1 MSSSSLPSPQLLGSV
16 TSRLRAAGCVFAE
29 DEAQLILDES
39 VTPSDLQRMVRA
51 RVAGVPL
58 EQILGWAQ
66 FYGLRIAI
74 EPDVFVPRRRTE
86 YLIARAVDLVRAR
99 SRPVVVLDLCCGS
112 GALGLALA
120 SVVGPIELVA
130 TDVEPAAVR
139 CARRN
144 VGAIGGTVFQ
154 GDLFEPVPADLRGR
168 IDILL
173 ANAPYVPTD
182 AIALMPSE
190 ARDYEP
196 HVTLDG
202 GTDGTQVLRRVIA
215 GAATWLAP
223 GGHLLVES
231 SAAQAPALTNAIAA
245 RGLLPLV
252 TRSDDFEAT
261 VVIAT
266 KADPTD

>member
-1 MSSSSLPSPQLLGSV
+1 
-16 TSRLRAAGCVFAE
+16 
-29 DEAQLILDES
+29 
-39 VTPSDLQRMVRA
+39 
-51 RVAGVPL
+51 
-58 EQILGWAQ
+58 
-66 FYGLRIAI
+66 
-74 EPDVFVPRRRTE
+74 
-86 YLIARAVDLVRAR
+86 
-99 SRPVVVLDLCCGS
+99 
-112 GALGLALA
+112 
-120 SVVGPIELVA
+120 
-130 TDVEPAAVR
+130 
-139 CARRN
+139 
-144 VGAIGGTVFQ
+144 
-154 GDLFEPVPADLRGR
+154 
-168 IDILL
+168 
-173 ANAPYVPTD
+173 
-182 AIALMPSE
+182 MPSE